1 MNKTIAQ
8 KIFTKDIGE
17 KLLKKYKHELFGL
30 KTKRSKK
37 ITYLGN
43 DLYSDICSLD
53 INTIREYTREYSITE
68 GKYKDIHN
76 DPEYFKDL
84 INKSKIDKSDC
95 PCHPEQFSESVVK
108 PCIRK
113 YINEKQTGDL
123 ETYIKEQL
131 TSSLI
136 KHSIERIN
144 QQVKA
149 DWSEY
154 LILINCP
161 NSIPTL
167 KQTKGTD
174 MYLVKEDGSVED
186 LDIKT
191 TRSIWGIEDKKE
203 AIKKLYEGQGKDRFS
218 ANPRL
223 YIYLSD
229 KELCNSEDIVKQ
241 LNETYDIDFTYD
253 KKDYSVK
260 GCRLIIV

>member
-17 KLLKKYKHELFGL
+17 KFLKKNKPELFGL
-30 KTKRSKK
+30 KTPRSRK
-37 ITYLGN
+37 IVYLGN
-43 DLYSDICSLD
+43 DLHLDICSVD
-53 INTIREYTREYSITE
+53 IDIIKEYTREYSITE
-68 GKYKDIHN
+68 GKYKEIHD

-84 INKSKIDKSDC
+84 INKSKIDKSDS
-95 PCHPEQFSESVVK
+95 PCHPERFSESVVK

-113 YINEKQTGDL
+113 YINEKQTGDF

-131 TSSLI
+131 MGSLI
-136 KHSIERIN
+136 KHSIERVN

-161 NSIPTL
+161 NIIPTL
-167 KQTKGTD
+167 HNTKGTD
-174 MYLVKEDGSVED
+174 MYLVKEGGIIED

-203 AIKKLYEGQGKDRFS
+203 AIKKLYEKQGSDRFS

-229 KELCNSEDIVKQ
+229 KELCDSENMVKQ
-241 LNETYDIDFTYD
+241 INEIYDIDFIYD
-253 KKDYSVK
+253 KVDYKVS